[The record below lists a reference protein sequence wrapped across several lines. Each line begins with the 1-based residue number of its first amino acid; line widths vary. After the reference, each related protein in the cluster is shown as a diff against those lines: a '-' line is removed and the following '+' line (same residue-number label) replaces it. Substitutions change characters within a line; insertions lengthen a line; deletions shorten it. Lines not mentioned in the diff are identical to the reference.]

1 MLDMI
6 GITTGAASSS
16 PSSFIYLGQ
25 IHDTEEG
32 EGASLS
38 AQRRGLS
45 PKAGH
50 VERQSHADSLTPSA
64 ESSLRDRI
72 QEQQAHI
79 AHLTG
84 IPVNSRFFF
93 PVRLLRPD
101 TAPGLALARLVLG
114 RACHLHGRHLMAPQ
128 SYWTRSVTAA
138 SQ

>member
-6 GITTGAASSS
+6 GITTGAAAAS

-32 EGASLS
+32 ERTWFN
-38 AQRRGLS
+38 AQQRGLS
-45 PKAGH
+45 PQAGQ

-84 IPVNSRFFF
+84 IPVNS
-93 PVRLLRPD
+93 
-101 TAPGLALARLVLG
+101 
-114 RACHLHGRHLMAPQ
+114 
-128 SYWTRSVTAA
+128 
-138 SQ
+138 